1 MSRRT
6 RLKPVA
12 VVRGE
17 LVDRALHDTLRSHYA
32 DHPDV
37 AVVLVVGRIGVHDL
51 SAIAPYGISA
61 VIRTDELTARPGL
74 LTEVKNTVA
83 QGGYRLPGVLGASV
97 RTAVDRPSRPRRS
110 IGQPGV
116 LLKPIDLALV
126 TLAAQGRT
134 TERSAHQLDERL
146 AYVKEALR
154 RLYQRLGVS
163 TMTACVRYAAREG
176 LLWDDG
182 AGEAS

>member
-1 MSRRT
+1 MSRRPG
-6 RLKPVA
+6 LKHVA
-12 VVRGE
+12 VLRGE

-37 AVVLVVGRIGVHDL
+37 AVVLVVERIGIHDL

-61 VIRTDELTARPGL
+61 VIRTGELTARPDL
-74 LTEVKNTVA
+74 LTSVKNTVA
-83 QGGYRLPGVLGASV
+83 RGGYRLPRMLGASV
-97 RTAVDRPSRPRRS
+97 RTAVDRPSRPRRP

-134 TERSAHQLDERL
+134 IERSAHQLDESL

-154 RLYQRLGVS
+154 RLYQRLGV
-163 TMTACVRYAAREG
+163 TAMTACVRYAAREG
-176 LLWDDG
+176 LLWHEE